1 MGIKSIALRVIS
13 AVFFAIAVLAAWIG
27 VSLIAHGQVYFW
39 YHWAALLGP
48 VVLLLSA
55 GTCCLAFS
63 LEKQKRPFCFRTL
76 FRILLA
82 VYLVALL
89 YLLFFSRDIRP
100 YSLAELKA
108 LDISECIQ
116 KETVNLTPFA
126 TLRRYHDVLTRGVIP
141 KTAFGNI
148 LGNIVL
154 FMPLGIL
161 MTLISRVSA
170 KPYIALPVLL
180 MAPLLAE
187 CLQFLLRCGVCDV
200 DDAML
205 NLVGGLI
212 AYAIMMLPFIHRP
225 IQGFLYPDAC

>member
-1 MGIKSIALRVIS
+1 MGIKSIALRVSS
-13 AVFFAIAVLAAWIG
+13 AVFLVISVLAAWAG

-39 YHWAALLGP
+39 YHWAALLGL
-48 VVLLLSA
+48 VVFPLCA
-55 GTCCLAFS
+55 AACFMAFS

-82 VYLVALL
+82 VYLAALL
-89 YLLFFSRDIRP
+89 YLLFFSRNMQP

-108 LDISECIQ
+108 LDLSESMQ
-116 KETVNLTPFA
+116 DETLNLTPFA
-126 TLRRYHDVLTRGVIP
+126 TLRRYHDVLMRGVIP

-161 MTLISRVSA
+161 MTLVSRVSA
-170 KPYIALPVLL
+170 KPYVALPVLL
-180 MAPLLAE
+180 MTPLLAE

-205 NLVGGLI
+205 NLLGGLI
-212 AYAIMMLPFIHRP
+212 AYAVMMLPFIHRP
-225 IQGFLYPDAC
+225 IYRLLYPDAR